1 MWSGLLAASSV
12 GKVKG
17 NTGRGNTWERI
28 SIPLHFSVSTVLR
41 LCSMC
46 CLGWDLIEGKL
57 KRYPPKSRSQ
67 FNNWTPMKGFIVS
80 GLVWDI
86 GAPNVIF
93 GRTFRIQQEDFFYF
107 YRDSGKLYLGHGSK
121 LVTPLISSHWDAL
134 DPPADLIYPVI
145 DRFQCTAAR
154 CECVFVC
161 VWSRCGAHAV
171 GA

>member
-28 SIPLHFSVSTVLR
+28 SIPLHFGISTVLR
-41 LCSMC
+41 LYSMC

-80 GLVWDI
+80 GLVRDI

-121 LVTPLISSHWDAL
+121 LVTPLISSH
-134 DPPADLIYPVI
+134 
-145 DRFQCTAAR
+145 
-154 CECVFVC
+154 
-161 VWSRCGAHAV
+161 
-171 GA
+171 